1 MTNSLGSA
9 LADTLIRLL
18 PPTETSRSDLD
29 TLMNAFVLALERGDL
44 GLSLSDEEADGT
56 EVDWWSDD
64 LLATLTASGWL
75 VDVNDLETSPHAA
88 IVRDGEW
95 LRLRRWHQQLTDCL
109 QRLKAM
115 GCRPLDD
122 GITSSEETKIRQ
134 GALRAGLD
142 KEQCDAVIALQQ
154 RHLVVLTGGPG
165 TGKTSTVVQMLA
177 TALEK
182 DPELRIQLSAPTGK
196 AAARLRQ
203 AIQQGSL
210 GLASPSSAALASLP
224 AATLHRLLE
233 ARGENRFRRNQTH
246 PLELDLVVVDEVSM
260 VDLPLMTALLEALPE
275 QSRLL
280 LLGDAHQLP
289 PVGPGA
295 VLQELNRTT
304 CRQQL
309 AQAAVELRTTY
320 RNNGAIA
327 RLAGQLR
334 SAGSDRHGAGLLHHH
349 LQTLKPDD
357 NVVWLEA
364 SSSTLPAQ
372 LLKQLQTQ
380 QATLRTLASELRWN
394 GEEPETS
401 SALTLLRQLDTWVAL
416 SPVRRGPWGV
426 EAMHRALL
434 GDRTL
439 RSVEH
444 WPVGTPVLNRQN
456 KPDEGLT
463 NGDIGV
469 IVNRDGEQK
478 VLLDGLRVL
487 HPAQFSGAEPA
498 FALTVHKSQGS
509 QYDSVAL
516 LLPPQRRQDPRLTYT
531 GLTRARSTVLLITPK
546 RADAMAGDVMNSQAW
561 SPQD

>member
-64 LLATLTASGWL
+64 LLATLSASGWL

-182 DPELRIQLSAPTGK
+182 NPELRIQLSAPTGK

-203 AIQQGSL
+203 AIQQGPWAGIAGFRGAGEPARSH
-210 GLASPSSAALASLP
+210 AAPTAGGQ
-224 AATLHRLLE
+224 
-233 ARGENRFRRNQTH
+233 RGE
-246 PLELDLVVVDEVSM
+246 P
-260 VDLPLMTALLEALPE
+260 
-275 QSRLL
+275 
-280 LLGDAHQLP
+280 
-289 PVGPGA
+289 
-295 VLQELNRTT
+295 
-304 CRQQL
+304 
-309 AQAAVELRTTY
+309 
-320 RNNGAIA
+320 
-327 RLAGQLR
+327 
-334 SAGSDRHGAGLLHHH
+334 
-349 LQTLKPDD
+349 
-357 NVVWLEA
+357 
-364 SSSTLPAQ
+364 LPAQ
-372 LLKQLQTQ
+372 
-380 QATLRTLASELRWN
+380 
-394 GEEPETS
+394 P
-401 SALTLLRQLDTWVAL
+401 DTPPGAG
-416 SPVRRGPWGV
+416 SRRG
-426 EAMHRALL
+426 R
-434 GDRTL
+434 
-439 RSVEH
+439 
-444 WPVGTPVLNRQN
+444 
-456 KPDEGLT
+456 
-463 NGDIGV
+463 
-469 IVNRDGEQK
+469 
-478 VLLDGLRVL
+478 
-487 HPAQFSGAEPA
+487 
-498 FALTVHKSQGS
+498 
-509 QYDSVAL
+509 
-516 LLPPQRRQDPRLTYT
+516 
-531 GLTRARSTVLLITPK
+531 
-546 RADAMAGDVMNSQAW
+546 
-561 SPQD
+561 